1 MSTIHIETPEVTFD
15 VLVPAAQA
23 AVRAK
28 ELETE
33 TQGTVVIW

>member
-1 MSTIHIETPEVTFD
+1 MSTIHITTPEVSFD

-28 ELETE
+28 ELEHETE
-33 TQGTVVIW
+33 GTVTIM

>member
-33 TQGTVVIW
+33 TQGTVVIR

>member
-1 MSTIHIETPEVTFD
+1 MRTIHIETPEVTFD